1 LYIFTKNWLDAKSNV
16 YSLSKTPGTYTTIKI
31 DQLETSGLITGAD
44 FNTITNK
51 LILSGYSFL
60 NPFIVHVSE
69 FENALF
75 SSGTLNK
82 IVLNVDES
90 IQIEGICSQ
99 QDNQYFLSSE
109 THTSGASSL
118 YKLDTQDLAI
128 DNIKPHELTL
138 SPNPA
143 SNYLEIKGEEIHNI
157 NIYNSSGVLVLQSNK
172 NTFNTSKLK
181 SGLYIVKVHST
192 IGKTSF
198 QRLIIE

>member
-1 LYIFTKNWLDAKSNV
+1 MYIFTKNWLDAKSNV